1 MKLNRKWINEEFVDL
16 HEVSDKEFVETLTV
30 FGQKVETWERMD
42 AEIKNV
48 VVGKVVSIVRH
59 PNSDHMFICQVDVG
73 QAEPVQ
79 IVTGAQN
86 VHEGDLVP
94 AALHNSYLPGGV
106 HITKGKLRGEV
117 SNGMLC
123 SFAELGLTQNDLPG
137 VFADGIWI
145 LEPDAGKPG
154 DDINKII
161 GNDDTVVDFEI
172 TNNRPDCYSIIGL
185 ARETAAAFGKH
196 MRHHEPA
203 VHGSEAGSIFDHLD
217 VEVEA
222 ENLCN
227 RYTSRMIANVKIGP
241 SPKWMRQ
248 RLRANGVRPINN
260 IVDITNYVMLEYGQP
275 MHAFDL
281 KYVKDGQIVV
291 RNAAAGETITTLDGT
306 VRELSPEMLVIA
318 DVEKPSAV
326 AGVMGGEYSGIHNDT
341 NTIVFESACFKGSSV
356 RLTAKKLGMRTESSG
371 RFEKGLDPMN
381 CEGALLRALELVEQL
396 GAGEVVS
403 GIIDIDHAD
412 HALRR
417 VPFDADWMNRF
428 LGISLTREE
437 MVESLRPLEIAVVG
451 NECIVPSY
459 RSDLEQ
465 KADIAEEVAR
475 MYGYDKIPTTA
486 LRGSAEAIVTPEQDF
501 ERRINNAMIAMGYDE
516 IVTYSFMSPKMY
528 DKICLP
534 ADHPMRKSVVITNP
548 LGEDTSIMRTTGL
561 PSMLDTLARNYNN
574 RNPEAWLYEISSE
587 YLPREGEDLPEEK
600 AVLMVG
606 CYGGEA
612 DFFTLKGTVESLL
625 SRLNLPRADYT
636 AVSTHPS
643 YHPGR
648 YAVLTVGDTEIGSV
662 GEIHPTVLEN
672 FGIGCRAW
680 IARLD
685 IARLFAVRLPEA
697 TYHALPRFPASTRDL
712 AVICDESLPVAAI
725 EKTITGAVGN
735 ILEQIKLFDVYRGA
749 PVPAGKKSVAYSL
762 VLRAAD
768 RTLTVE
774 ECDKAIEKALKAL
787 SQYGITLR
795 A

>member
-1 MKLNRKWINEEFVDL
+1 MNLSMRWLDEFVHVDTPI
-16 HEVSDKEFVETLTV
+16 HDFWEALTMS
-30 FGQKVETWERMD
+30 GSKVEGYEVEGT
-42 AEIKNV
+42 EIENV
-48 VVGKVVSIVRH
+48 VVGKVLAMERH
-59 PNSDHMFICQVDVG
+59 PNSDHMWICQVDVG
-73 QAEPVQ
+73 KSEPVQ

-86 VHEGDLVP
+86 VHVGDLVP
-94 AALHNSYLPGGV
+94 AALHKSHLPGGV
-106 HITKGKLRGEV
+106 TITRGKLRGVE

-123 SFAELGLTQNDLPG
+123 SLKELGLTTHDFPY
-137 VFADGIWI
+137 AIEDGIFI
-145 LEPDAGKPG
+145 LQEACAVGE
-154 DDINKII
+154 DIRTAI
-161 GNDDTVVDFEI
+161 GLNDTVVEFEI
-172 TNNRPDCYSIIGL
+172 TSNRPDCLSIIGL
-185 ARETAAAFGKH
+185 ARETAATYRLPLHLHTPVVQGAGGDVNDLLKVRVENTELCQRY
-196 MRHHEPA
+196 MAA
-203 VHGSEAGSIFDHLD
+203 VVRNIKVAS
-217 VEVEA
+217 
-222 ENLCN
+222 
-227 RYTSRMIANVKIGP
+227 
-241 SPKWMRQ
+241 SPRWLRE
-248 RLRANGVRPINN
+248 RLRACGVRPINN

-318 DVEKPSAV
+318 DAEKPSAV

-403 GIIDIDHAD
+403 GVIDIDHAD

-459 RSDLEQ
+459 RADLEQ

-486 LRGSAEAIVTPEQDF
+486 LRGSAEAIITPEQDF

-636 AVSTHPS
+636 AV
-643 YHPGR
+643 Y
-648 YAVLTVGDTEIGSV
+648 GSCN
-662 GEIHPTVLEN
+662 L
-672 FGIGCRAW
+672 
-680 IARLD
+680 
-685 IARLFAVRLPEA
+685 
-697 TYHALPRFPASTRDL
+697 
-712 AVICDESLPVAAI
+712 
-725 EKTITGAVGN
+725 
-735 ILEQIKLFDVYRGA
+735 
-749 PVPAGKKSVAYSL
+749 YSN
-762 VLRAAD
+762 
-768 RTLTVE
+768 
-774 ECDKAIEKALKAL
+774 
-787 SQYGITLR
+787 
-795 A
+795 

>member
-1 MKLNRKWINEEFVDL
+1 MNLSMRWLDEFVHVDTPI
-16 HEVSDKEFVETLTV
+16 HDFCESLTMS
-30 FGQKVETWERMD
+30 GSKVEGYEVEG
-42 AEIKNV
+42 AEIENV
-48 VVGKVVSIVRH
+48 VVGKVLAMERH
-59 PNSDHMFICQVDVG
+59 PNSDHMWICQVDVG
-73 QAEPVQ
+73 KSEPVQ

-86 VHEGDLVP
+86 VHVGDLVP
-94 AALHNSYLPGGV
+94 AALHKSHLPGGV
-106 HITKGKLRGEV
+106 TITKGKLRGVE

-123 SFAELGLTQNDLPG
+123 SLKELGLTTHDFPY
-137 VFADGIWI
+137 AIEDGIFI
-145 LEPDAGKPG
+145 LQEACAVGE
-154 DDINKII
+154 DIRTAI
-161 GNDDTVVDFEI
+161 GLNDTVVEFEI
-172 TNNRPDCYSIIGL
+172 TSNRPDCLSIIGL
-185 ARETAAAFGKH
+185 ARETAATYRLPLHLHTPVVQGAGGDVNDLLKVRVENTELCQRY
-196 MRHHEPA
+196 MAA
-203 VHGSEAGSIFDHLD
+203 VVRNIKVAS
-217 VEVEA
+217 
-222 ENLCN
+222 
-227 RYTSRMIANVKIGP
+227 
-241 SPKWMRQ
+241 SPRWLRE
-248 RLRANGVRPINN
+248 RLRACGVRPINN

-291 RNAAAGETITTLDGT
+291 RNAAPGETITTLDGT

-318 DVEKPSAV
+318 DAEKPSAV
-326 AGVMGGEYSGIHNDT
+326 AGVMGGEYSGIHEDT
-341 NTIVFESACFKGSSV
+341 DTIVFESACFKGSSV

-403 GIIDIDHAD
+403 GVIDIDHAD

-459 RSDLEQ
+459 RADLEQ

-475 MYGYDKIPTTA
+475 MYGYNKIPTTA

-587 YLPREGEDLPEEK
+587 YLPREGEDPAGGK
-600 AVLMVG
+600 G
-606 CYGGEA
+606 CPYGR
-612 DFFTLKGTVESLL
+612 LL
-625 SRLNLPRADYT
+625 RRRSRLLHSQGHCGIPPQPAESAPRRLHRRF
-636 AVSTHPS
+636 HPS
-643 YHPGR
+643 QLSSRPLRRPHR
-648 YAVLTVGDTEIGSV
+648 W
-662 GEIHPTVLEN
+662 
-672 FGIGCRAW
+672 GCRD
-680 IARLD
+680 RLG
-685 IARLFAVRLPEA
+685 R
-697 TYHALPRFPASTRDL
+697 
-712 AVICDESLPVAAI
+712 
-725 EKTITGAVGN
+725 
-735 ILEQIKLFDVYRGA
+735 
-749 PVPAGKKSVAYSL
+749 
-762 VLRAAD
+762 
-768 RTLTVE
+768 
-774 ECDKAIEKALKAL
+774 
-787 SQYGITLR
+787 
-795 A
+795 

>member
-1 MKLNRKWINEEFVDL
+1 MNLSMRWLDEFVHVDTPI
-16 HEVSDKEFVETLTV
+16 HDFCEALTMS
-30 FGQKVETWERMD
+30 GSKVEGYEVEGT
-42 AEIKNV
+42 EIENV
-48 VVGKVVSIVRH
+48 VVGKVLAMERH
-59 PNSDHMFICQVDVG
+59 PNSDHMWICQVDVG
-73 QAEPVQ
+73 KSEPVQ

-86 VHEGDLVP
+86 VHVGDLVP
-94 AALHNSYLPGGV
+94 AALHKSHLPGGV
-106 HITKGKLRGEV
+106 TITKGKLRGVE

-123 SFAELGLTQNDLPG
+123 SLKELGLTTHDFPY
-137 VFADGIWI
+137 AIEDGIFI
-145 LEPDAGKPG
+145 LQEVCAVGE
-154 DDINKII
+154 DIRTAI
-161 GNDDTVVDFEI
+161 GLNDTVVEFEI
-172 TNNRPDCYSIIGL
+172 TSNRPDCLSIIGL
-185 ARETAAAFGKH
+185 ARETAATYRLPLHLHTPVVQGAGGDVNSLLKVRVENTELCQRY
-196 MRHHEPA
+196 MAA
-203 VHGSEAGSIFDHLD
+203 VVRNIKVAS
-217 VEVEA
+217 
-222 ENLCN
+222 
-227 RYTSRMIANVKIGP
+227 
-241 SPKWMRQ
+241 SPRWLRE
-248 RLRANGVRPINN
+248 RLRACGVRPINN

-318 DVEKPSAV
+318 DAEKPSAV

-403 GIIDIDHAD
+403 GVIDIDHAD

-459 RSDLEQ
+459 RADLEQ

-475 MYGYDKIPTTA
+475 MYGYNKIPTTA

-587 YLPREGEDLPEEK
+587 YLPREGEDLPEER
-600 AVLMVG
+600 L
-606 CYGGEA
+606 
-612 DFFTLKGTVESLL
+612 SL
-625 SRLNLPRADYT
+625 
-636 AVSTHPS
+636 
-643 YHPGR
+643 
-648 YAVLTVGDTEIGSV
+648 
-662 GEIHPTVLEN
+662 
-672 FGIGCRAW
+672 W
-680 IARLD
+680 
-685 IARLFAVRLPEA
+685 
-697 TYHALPRFPASTRDL
+697 
-712 AVICDESLPVAAI
+712 
-725 EKTITGAVGN
+725 
-735 ILEQIKLFDVYRGA
+735 
-749 PVPAGKKSVAYSL
+749 
-762 VLRAAD
+762 
-768 RTLTVE
+768 
-774 ECDKAIEKALKAL
+774 
-787 SQYGITLR
+787 
-795 A
+795 

>member
-1 MKLNRKWINEEFVDL
+1 MNLSMRWLDEFVHVDTPI
-16 HEVSDKEFVETLTV
+16 HDFCEALTMS
-30 FGQKVETWERMD
+30 GSKVEGYEVEGT
-42 AEIKNV
+42 EIENV
-48 VVGKVVSIVRH
+48 VVGKVLAMERH
-59 PNSDHMFICQVDVG
+59 PDSDHMWICQVDVG
-73 QAEPVQ
+73 KSEPVQ

-86 VHEGDLVP
+86 VHVGDLVP
-94 AALHNSYLPGGV
+94 AALHKSHLPGGV
-106 HITKGKLRGEV
+106 TITKGKLRGVE

-123 SFAELGLTQNDLPG
+123 SLKELGLTTHDFPY
-137 VFADGIWI
+137 AIEDGIFI
-145 LEPDAGKPG
+145 LQEACAVGE
-154 DDINKII
+154 DIRTAI
-161 GNDDTVVDFEI
+161 GLNDTVVEFEI
-172 TNNRPDCYSIIGL
+172 TSNRPDCLSIIGL
-185 ARETAAAFGKH
+185 ARETAATYRLPLHLHTPVVQGAGGDVNDLLKVRVENTELCQRY
-196 MRHHEPA
+196 MAA
-203 VHGSEAGSIFDHLD
+203 VVRNIKVAS
-217 VEVEA
+217 
-222 ENLCN
+222 
-227 RYTSRMIANVKIGP
+227 
-241 SPKWMRQ
+241 SPRWLRE
-248 RLRANGVRPINN
+248 RLRACGVRPINN

-318 DVEKPSAV
+318 DAEKPSAV

-403 GIIDIDHAD
+403 GVIDIDHAD
-412 HALRR
+412 HTLRR

-459 RSDLEQ
+459 RADLEQ

-548 LGEDTSIMRTTGL
+548 LGEDTSIMRTTTL
-561 PSMLDTLARNYNN
+561 PSMLEILTRNYNF
-574 RNPEAWLYEISSE
+574 RNKEVRLYELGRTYHLGGKDGLAIE
-587 YLPREGEDLPEEK
+587 KKYLTLGT
-600 AVLMVG
+600 
-606 CYGGEA
+606 YGA
-612 DFFTLKGTVESLL
+612 KVNFFTVKGLVEAIMKDLRAETVRFEACTD
-625 SRLNLPRADYT
+625 N
-636 AVSTHPS
+636 PS

-648 YAVLTVGDTEIGSV
+648 CASVWAGDECIGVFGQIHPLVAANYGVDTELYCAELSLEKLLNACGPDPIYTPLPKFPAVTRDIAVVCDETVTVGA
-662 GEIHPTVLEN
+662 LE
-672 FGIGCRAW
+672 
-680 IARLD
+680 
-685 IARLFAVRLPEA
+685 
-697 TYHALPRFPASTRDL
+697 
-712 AVICDESLPVAAI
+712 ESI
-725 EKTITGAVGN
+725 RRGAKGLLKEVS
-735 ILEQIKLFDVYRGA
+735 LFDIYRGPGIA
-749 PVPAGKKSVAYSL
+749 DGKKSVAFNL
-762 VLRAAD
+762 VLRADDRSLTGEEAD
-768 RTLTVE
+768 EDVQSIL
-774 ECDKAIEKALKAL
+774 AALKADHNAV
-787 SQYGITLR
+787 LR
-795 A
+795 

>member
-1 MKLNRKWINEEFVDL
+1 MNLSMRWLDEFVHVDTPI
-16 HEVSDKEFVETLTV
+16 HDFCEALTMS
-30 FGQKVETWERMD
+30 GSKVEGYEVEGT
-42 AEIKNV
+42 EIENV
-48 VVGKVVSIVRH
+48 VVGKVLAMERH
-59 PNSDHMFICQVDVG
+59 PNSDHMWICQVDVG
-73 QAEPVQ
+73 KSEPVQ

-86 VHEGDLVP
+86 VHVGDLVP
-94 AALHNSYLPGGV
+94 AALHKSHLPGGV
-106 HITKGKLRGEV
+106 TITKGKLRGVE

-123 SFAELGLTQNDLPG
+123 SLKELGLTTHDFPY
-137 VFADGIWI
+137 AIEDGIFI
-145 LEPDAGKPG
+145 LQEVCAVGE
-154 DDINKII
+154 DIRTAI
-161 GNDDTVVDFEI
+161 GLNDTVVEFEI
-172 TNNRPDCYSIIGL
+172 TSNRPDCLSIIGL
-185 ARETAAAFGKH
+185 ARETAATYRLPLHLHTPVVQGAGGDVNSLLKVRVENTELCQRY
-196 MRHHEPA
+196 MAA
-203 VHGSEAGSIFDHLD
+203 VVRNIKVAS
-217 VEVEA
+217 
-222 ENLCN
+222 
-227 RYTSRMIANVKIGP
+227 
-241 SPKWMRQ
+241 SPRWLRE
-248 RLRANGVRPINN
+248 RLRACGVRPINN

-318 DVEKPSAV
+318 DAEKPSAV

-403 GIIDIDHAD
+403 GVIDIDHAD

-459 RSDLEQ
+459 RADLEQ

-475 MYGYDKIPTTA
+475 MYGYNKIPTTA

-612 DFFTLKGTVESLL
+612 DFFTLKGAVESLL

-648 YAVLTVGDTEIGSV
+648 FAVLTIGEVEIGSV
-662 GEIHPTVLEN
+662 GEVHPAVLANYGVKPRVVAAEL
-672 FGIGCRAW
+672 RM
-680 IARLD
+680 D
-685 IARLFAVRLPEA
+685 VLFAHRGGTPAFKQLPK
-697 TYHALPRFPASTRDL
+697 HPAITRDL
-712 AVICDESLPVAAI
+712 ALVADDAVPAADIASRIRKAAGKALESL
-725 EKTITGAVGN
+725 T
-735 ILEQIKLFDVYRGA
+735 LFDVYTGEHMA
-749 PVPAGKKSVAYSL
+749 PGKKSLAYSL

-768 RTLTVE
+768 RTLTDEEAENAVKKVLANLAEIGVE
-774 ECDKAIEKALKAL
+774 
-787 SQYGITLR
+787 LR
-795 A
+795 S

>member
-1 MKLNRKWINEEFVDL
+1 MNLSMRWLDEFVHVDTPI
-16 HEVSDKEFVETLTV
+16 HDFCESLTMS
-30 FGQKVETWERMD
+30 GSKVEGYEVEG
-42 AEIKNV
+42 AEIENV
-48 VVGKVVSIVRH
+48 VVGKVLAMERH
-59 PNSDHMFICQVDVG
+59 PNSDHMWICQVDVG
-73 QAEPVQ
+73 KSEPVQ

-86 VHEGDLVP
+86 QKVGDLVP
-94 AALHNSYLPGGV
+94 VALDGATLPGGV
-106 HITKGKLRGEV
+106 TITKGKLRGVE

-123 SFAELGLTQNDLPG
+123 SLKELGLTTHDFPY
-137 VFADGIWI
+137 AIEDGIFI
-145 LEPDAGKPG
+145 LQEACAVGE
-154 DDINKII
+154 DIRTAI
-161 GNDDTVVDFEI
+161 GLNDTVVEFEI
-172 TNNRPDCYSIIGL
+172 TSNRPDCLSIIGL
-185 ARETAAAFGKH
+185 ARETAATYRLPLHLHTPVVQGAGGDVNDLLKVRVENTELCQRY
-196 MRHHEPA
+196 MAA
-203 VHGSEAGSIFDHLD
+203 VVRNIKVAS
-217 VEVEA
+217 
-222 ENLCN
+222 
-227 RYTSRMIANVKIGP
+227 
-241 SPKWMRQ
+241 SPRWLRE
-248 RLRANGVRPINN
+248 RLRACGVRPINN

-291 RNAAAGETITTLDGT
+291 RNAAPGETITTLDGT

-318 DVEKPSAV
+318 DAEKPSAV
-326 AGVMGGEYSGIHNDT
+326 AGVMGGEYSGIHEDT
-341 NTIVFESACFKGSSV
+341 DTIVFESACFKGSSV

-403 GIIDIDHAD
+403 GVIDIDHAD

-459 RSDLEQ
+459 RADLEQ

-475 MYGYDKIPTTA
+475 MYGYNKIPTTA

-548 LGEDTSIMRTTGL
+548 LGEDTSIMRTTTL
-561 PSMLDTLARNYNN
+561 PS
-574 RNPEAWLYEISSE
+574 I
-587 YLPREGEDLPEEK
+587 
-600 AVLMVG
+600 
-606 CYGGEA
+606 
-612 DFFTLKGTVESLL
+612 
-625 SRLNLPRADYT
+625 
-636 AVSTHPS
+636 
-643 YHPGR
+643 
-648 YAVLTVGDTEIGSV
+648 GDVEIGSV
-662 GEIHPTVLEN
+662 GEVHPTVLEN

>member
-1 MKLNRKWINEEFVDL
+1 MNLSMRWLDEFVHVDTPI
-16 HEVSDKEFVETLTV
+16 HDFCEALTMS
-30 FGQKVETWERMD
+30 GSKVEGYEVEGT
-42 AEIKNV
+42 EIENV
-48 VVGKVVSIVRH
+48 VVGKVLAMERH
-59 PNSDHMFICQVDVG
+59 PNSDHMWICQVDVG
-73 QAEPVQ
+73 KSEPVQ

-86 VHEGDLVP
+86 VHVGDLVP
-94 AALHNSYLPGGV
+94 AALHKSHLPGGV
-106 HITKGKLRGEV
+106 TITKGKLRGVE

-123 SFAELGLTQNDLPG
+123 SLKELGLTTHDFPY
-137 VFADGIWI
+137 AIEDGIFI
-145 LEPDAGKPG
+145 LQEACAVGE
-154 DDINKII
+154 DIRTAI
-161 GNDDTVVDFEI
+161 GLNDTVVEFEI
-172 TNNRPDCYSIIGL
+172 TSNRPDCLSIIGL
-185 ARETAAAFGKH
+185 ARETAATYRLPLHLHTPVVQGAGGDVNSLLKVRVENTELCQRY
-196 MRHHEPA
+196 MAA
-203 VHGSEAGSIFDHLD
+203 VVRNIKVAS
-217 VEVEA
+217 
-222 ENLCN
+222 
-227 RYTSRMIANVKIGP
+227 
-241 SPKWMRQ
+241 SPRWLRE
-248 RLRANGVRPINN
+248 RLRACGVRPINN

-318 DVEKPSAV
+318 DAEKPSAV

-403 GIIDIDHAD
+403 GVIDIDHAD

-459 RSDLEQ
+459 RADLEQ

-475 MYGYDKIPTTA
+475 MYG
-486 LRGSAEAIVTPEQDF
+486 
-501 ERRINNAMIAMGYDE
+501 
-516 IVTYSFMSPKMY
+516 Y

-587 YLPREGEDLPEEK
+587 YLPREGEDLPEER

-648 YAVLTVGDTEIGSV
+648 FAVLTVGEVEIGSV
-662 GEIHPTVLEN
+662 GEVHPTVLEN

-680 IARLD
+680 VARLD
-685 IARLFAVRLPEA
+685 IARMFAARLPEA

>member
-1 MKLNRKWINEEFVDL
+1 MNLSMRWLDEFVHVDTPI
-16 HEVSDKEFVETLTV
+16 HDFCEALTMS
-30 FGQKVETWERMD
+30 GSKVEGYEVEGT
-42 AEIKNV
+42 EIENV
-48 VVGKVVSIVRH
+48 VVGKVLAMERH
-59 PNSDHMFICQVDVG
+59 PNSDHMWICQVDVG
-73 QAEPVQ
+73 KSEPVQ

-86 VHEGDLVP
+86 VHVGDLVP
-94 AALHNSYLPGGV
+94 AALHKSHLPGGV
-106 HITKGKLRGEV
+106 TITKGKLRGVE

-123 SFAELGLTQNDLPG
+123 SLKELGLTTHDFPY
-137 VFADGIWI
+137 AIEDGIFI
-145 LEPDAGKPG
+145 LQEVCAVGE
-154 DDINKII
+154 DIRTAI
-161 GNDDTVVDFEI
+161 GLNDTVVEFEI
-172 TNNRPDCYSIIGL
+172 TSNRPDCLSIIGL
-185 ARETAAAFGKH
+185 ARETAATYRLPLHLHTPVVQGAGGDVNSLLKVRVENTELCQRY
-196 MRHHEPA
+196 MAA
-203 VHGSEAGSIFDHLD
+203 VVRNIKVAS
-217 VEVEA
+217 
-222 ENLCN
+222 
-227 RYTSRMIANVKIGP
+227 
-241 SPKWMRQ
+241 SPRWLRE
-248 RLRANGVRPINN
+248 RLRACGVRPINN

-318 DVEKPSAV
+318 DAEKPSAV

-403 GIIDIDHAD
+403 GVIDIDHAD

-459 RSDLEQ
+459 RADLEQ

-475 MYGYDKIPTTA
+475 MYGYNKIPTTA

-574 RNPEAWLYEISSE
+574 RNPEAWLYEI
-587 YLPREGEDLPEEK
+587 LQR
-600 AVLMVG
+600 
-606 CYGGEA
+606 
-612 DFFTLKGTVESLL
+612 
-625 SRLNLPRADYT
+625 
-636 AVSTHPS
+636 
-643 YHPGR
+643 
-648 YAVLTVGDTEIGSV
+648 
-662 GEIHPTVLEN
+662 
-672 FGIGCRAW
+672 
-680 IARLD
+680 
-685 IARLFAVRLPEA
+685 
-697 TYHALPRFPASTRDL
+697 
-712 AVICDESLPVAAI
+712 
-725 EKTITGAVGN
+725 
-735 ILEQIKLFDVYRGA
+735 
-749 PVPAGKKSVAYSL
+749 VPAP
-762 VLRAAD
+762 
-768 RTLTVE
+768 
-774 ECDKAIEKALKAL
+774 
-787 SQYGITLR
+787 
-795 A
+795 

>member
-1 MKLNRKWINEEFVDL
+1 MNLSMRWLDEFVHVDAPI
-16 HEVSDKEFVETLTV
+16 HDYCEALTMS
-30 FGQKVETWERMD
+30 GSKVEGYEQEGAD
-42 AEIKNV
+42 IQNV
-48 VVGKVVSIVRH
+48 VVGKVLAMERH
-59 PNSDHMFICQVDVG
+59 PDSDHMWICQVDVG
-73 QAEPVQ
+73 AAEPVQ

-86 VHEGDLVP
+86 VRVGDLVP
-94 AALHNSYLPGGV
+94 AALHKAHLPGGV
-106 HITKGKLRGEV
+106 VISRGKLRGVE
-117 SNGMLC
+117 SCGMLC
-123 SFAELGLTQNDLPG
+123 SLKELGLTVHDFPY
-137 VFADGIWI
+137 AIEDGIFI
-145 LEPDAGKPG
+145 LQEACAVGE
-154 DDINKII
+154 DIRHAI
-161 GNDDTVVDFEI
+161 GLDDTVVEFEI
-172 TNNRPDCYSIIGL
+172 TSNRPDCLSVIGL
-185 ARETAAAFGKH
+185 ARETAATYRLPLH
-196 MRHHEPA
+196 LHTPA
-203 VHGSEAGSIFDHLD
+203 VQGCGGD
-217 VEVEA
+217 VNELLKVRVENT
-222 ENLCN
+222 ELCR
-227 RYTSRMIANVKIGP
+227 RYMAAVVRNIKVEP
-241 SPKWMRQ
+241 SPRWLRE
-248 RLRANGVRPINN
+248 RLRACGVRPINN

-291 RNAAAGETITTLDGT
+291 RNAAPGETITTLDGT

-318 DVEKPSAV
+318 DAEKPSAV
-326 AGVMGGEYSGIHNDT
+326 AGVMGGEYSGIHEDT
-341 NTIVFESACFKGSSV
+341 DTIVFESACFKGSSV

-396 GAGEVVS
+396 GAGEVIS
-403 GIIDIDHAD
+403 GVIDIDHAD
-412 HALRR
+412 HTLRR

-437 MVESLRPLEIAVVG
+437 MVESLRPLEIAVVED
-451 NECIVPSY
+451 ECIVPSY
-459 RSDLEQ
+459 RGDLEQ

-486 LRGSAEAIVTPEQDF
+486 LRGTAEAIVTPEQDF

-534 ADHPMRKSVVITNP
+534 ADHPMRRSVVITNP

-612 DFFTLKGTVESLL
+612 DFFTLKGAVESLL

-648 YAVLTVGDTEIGSV
+648 FAVLTIGEVEIGSV
-662 GEIHPTVLEN
+662 GEVHPAVLEN

-680 IARLD
+680 VARLD
-685 IARLFAVRLPEA
+685 IARMFAARLPEA

-725 EKTITGAVGN
+725 EKAISGAVGN

-749 PVPAGKKSVAYSL
+749 PVPVGKKSVAYSL

-787 SQYGITLR
+787 AQLGATLR

>member
-1 MKLNRKWINEEFVDL
+1 
-16 HEVSDKEFVETLTV
+16 
-30 FGQKVETWERMD
+30 
-42 AEIKNV
+42 
-48 VVGKVVSIVRH
+48 
-59 PNSDHMFICQVDVG
+59 
-73 QAEPVQ
+73 
-79 IVTGAQN
+79 
-86 VHEGDLVP
+86 
-94 AALHNSYLPGGV
+94 
-106 HITKGKLRGEV
+106 
-117 SNGMLC
+117 
-123 SFAELGLTQNDLPG
+123 
-137 VFADGIWI
+137 
-145 LEPDAGKPG
+145 
-154 DDINKII
+154 
-161 GNDDTVVDFEI
+161 
-172 TNNRPDCYSIIGL
+172 
-185 ARETAAAFGKH
+185 
-196 MRHHEPA
+196 
-203 VHGSEAGSIFDHLD
+203 
-217 VEVEA
+217 
-222 ENLCN
+222 
-227 RYTSRMIANVKIGP
+227 
-241 SPKWMRQ
+241 
-248 RLRANGVRPINN
+248 
-260 IVDITNYVMLEYGQP
+260 MLEYGQP

-318 DVEKPSAV
+318 DAEKPSAV

-403 GIIDIDHAD
+403 GVIDIDHAD

-459 RSDLEQ
+459 RADLEQ

-475 MYGYDKIPTTA
+475 MYGYNKIPTTA

-587 YLPREGEDLPEEK
+587 YLPREGEDAAGGKGCPYGRLLRRRSRFLHPQGRRGKPAFPPEP
-600 AVLMVG
+600 AP
-606 CYGGEA
+606 C
-612 DFFTLKGTVESLL
+612 
-625 SRLNLPRADYT
+625 RLYRRF
-636 AVSTHPS
+636 HPS
-643 YHPGR
+643 QLSSRPLRRPHHRGGR
-648 YAVLTVGDTEIGSV
+648 D
-662 GEIHPTVLEN
+662 
-672 FGIGCRAW
+672 
-680 IARLD
+680 RL
-685 IARLFAVRLPEA
+685 
-697 TYHALPRFPASTRDL
+697 
-712 AVICDESLPVAAI
+712 
-725 EKTITGAVGN
+725 GG
-735 ILEQIKLFDVYRGA
+735 RGA
-749 PVPAGKKSVAYSL
+749 PRRAGELRHRLPRLGRPAGYRPALYCPPAGGHLPRPAPFPRLHPRSGRH
-762 VLRAAD
+762 LR
-768 RTLTVE
+768 
-774 ECDKAIEKALKAL
+774 
-787 SQYGITLR
+787 
-795 A
+795 

>member
-1 MKLNRKWINEEFVDL
+1 MNLSMRWLDEFVHVDTPI
-16 HEVSDKEFVETLTV
+16 HDFCEALTMS
-30 FGQKVETWERMD
+30 GSKVEGYEVEGT
-42 AEIKNV
+42 EIENV
-48 VVGKVVSIVRH
+48 VVGKVLAMERH
-59 PNSDHMFICQVDVG
+59 PNSDHMWICQVDVG
-73 QAEPVQ
+73 KSEPVQ

-86 VHEGDLVP
+86 VHVGDLVP
-94 AALHNSYLPGGV
+94 AALHKSHLPGGV
-106 HITKGKLRGEV
+106 TITKGKLRGVE

-123 SFAELGLTQNDLPG
+123 SLKELGLTTHDFPY
-137 VFADGIWI
+137 AIEDGIFI
-145 LEPDAGKPG
+145 LQEVCAVGE
-154 DDINKII
+154 DIRTAIDLN
-161 GNDDTVVDFEI
+161 DTVVEFEI
-172 TNNRPDCYSIIGL
+172 TSNRPDCLSIIGL
-185 ARETAAAFGKH
+185 ARETAATYRLPLHLHTPMVQGAGGDVNSLLKVRVENTELCQRY
-196 MRHHEPA
+196 MAA
-203 VHGSEAGSIFDHLD
+203 VVRNIKVAS
-217 VEVEA
+217 
-222 ENLCN
+222 
-227 RYTSRMIANVKIGP
+227 
-241 SPKWMRQ
+241 SPRWLRE
-248 RLRANGVRPINN
+248 RLRACGVRPINN
-260 IVDITNYVMLEYGQP
+260 IVDITNNVMLEYGQP

-318 DVEKPSAV
+318 DAEKPSAV

-403 GIIDIDHAD
+403 GVIDIDHAD

-459 RSDLEQ
+459 RADLEQ

-475 MYGYDKIPTTA
+475 MYGYNKIPTTA

-587 YLPREGEDLPEEK
+587 YLPVRARICRRKRL
-600 AVLMVG
+600 
-606 CYGGEA
+606 
-612 DFFTLKGTVESLL
+612 SL
-625 SRLNLPRADYT
+625 
-636 AVSTHPS
+636 
-643 YHPGR
+643 
-648 YAVLTVGDTEIGSV
+648 
-662 GEIHPTVLEN
+662 
-672 FGIGCRAW
+672 W
-680 IARLD
+680 
-685 IARLFAVRLPEA
+685 
-697 TYHALPRFPASTRDL
+697 
-712 AVICDESLPVAAI
+712 
-725 EKTITGAVGN
+725 
-735 ILEQIKLFDVYRGA
+735 
-749 PVPAGKKSVAYSL
+749 
-762 VLRAAD
+762 
-768 RTLTVE
+768 
-774 ECDKAIEKALKAL
+774 
-787 SQYGITLR
+787 
-795 A
+795 

>member
-48 VVGKVVSIVRH
+48 VVGKVLSMVRH

-73 QAEPVQ
+73 QEAPVQ

-94 AALHNSYLPGGV
+94 AALHNSWLPGGV

-123 SFAELGLTQNDLPG
+123 SFGELGLTQNDLPG

-145 LEPDAGKPG
+145 LEPEAGKPG
-154 DDINKII
+154 DDINLVI

-185 ARETAAAFGKH
+185 ARETAAAFGRHMKH
-196 MRHHEPA
+196 HDPV
-203 VHGSEAGSIFDHLD
+203 VHGSDAGSIFEHLD
-217 VEVEA
+217 VEVPA
-222 ENLCN
+222 EKLCN
-227 RYTSRMIANVKIGP
+227 RYTSRMVANVKIGP

-318 DVEKPSAV
+318 DAEKPSAV
-326 AGVMGGEYSGIHNDT
+326 AGVMGGEYSGIHEDT
-341 NTIVFESACFKGSSV
+341 DTIVFESACFKGSSV

-403 GIIDIDHAD
+403 GVIDIDHAD

-459 RSDLEQ
+459 RADLEQ

-648 YAVLTVGDTEIGSV
+648 FAVLTVGDVEIGSV
-662 GEIHPTVLEN
+662 GEVHPTVLEN

-685 IARLFAVRLPEA
+685 IALLFAVRLPEA
-697 TYHALPRFPASTRDL
+697 TYHALPRYPASTRDL

>member
-1 MKLNRKWINEEFVDL
+1 MNLSMRWLDEFVHVDTPI
-16 HEVSDKEFVETLTV
+16 HDFCEALTMS
-30 FGQKVETWERMD
+30 GSKVEGYEVEG
-42 AEIKNV
+42 AEIENV
-48 VVGKVVSIVRH
+48 VVGKVLAMERH
-59 PNSDHMFICQVDVG
+59 PDSDHMWICQVDVG
-73 QAEPVQ
+73 KSEPVQ

-86 VHEGDLVP
+86 VHVGDLVP
-94 AALHNSYLPGGV
+94 AALHKSHLPGGIT
-106 HITKGKLRGEV
+106 ITKGKLRGVE

-123 SFAELGLTQNDLPG
+123 SLKELGLTTHDFPY
-137 VFADGIWI
+137 AIEDGIFI
-145 LEPDAGKPG
+145 LQEACAIGE
-154 DDINKII
+154 DIRTAI
-161 GNDDTVVDFEI
+161 GLNDTVVEFEI
-172 TNNRPDCYSIIGL
+172 TSNRPDCLSIIGL
-185 ARETAAAFGKH
+185 ARETAATYRLPLHLHTPVVQGAGGDVNSLLKVRVENTELCQRY
-196 MRHHEPA
+196 MAA
-203 VHGSEAGSIFDHLD
+203 VVRNIKVAS
-217 VEVEA
+217 
-222 ENLCN
+222 
-227 RYTSRMIANVKIGP
+227 
-241 SPKWMRQ
+241 SPRWLRE
-248 RLRANGVRPINN
+248 RLRACGVRPINN

-318 DVEKPSAV
+318 DAEKPSAV
-326 AGVMGGEYSGIHNDT
+326 AGVMGGEYSGIHEDT
-341 NTIVFESACFKGSSV
+341 DTIVFESACFKGSSV

-403 GIIDIDHAD
+403 GVIDIDHAD

-459 RSDLEQ
+459 RADLEQ

-587 YLPREGEDLPEEK
+587 YLPREGEDLPE
-600 AVLMVG
+600 
-606 CYGGEA
+606 
-612 DFFTLKGTVESLL
+612 
-625 SRLNLPRADYT
+625 
-636 AVSTHPS
+636 
-643 YHPGR
+643 
-648 YAVLTVGDTEIGSV
+648 
-662 GEIHPTVLEN
+662 
-672 FGIGCRAW
+672 
-680 IARLD
+680 
-685 IARLFAVRLPEA
+685 
-697 TYHALPRFPASTRDL
+697 
-712 AVICDESLPVAAI
+712 
-725 EKTITGAVGN
+725 
-735 ILEQIKLFDVYRGA
+735 
-749 PVPAGKKSVAYSL
+749 
-762 VLRAAD
+762 
-768 RTLTVE
+768 
-774 ECDKAIEKALKAL
+774 
-787 SQYGITLR
+787 
-795 A
+795 